1 MRIGRVTRGGAV
13 ASLAAAALVAISG
26 LASAQESATKGRPST
41 KGTSAAERASGVIV
55 KVEPVKKGVTPGDT
69 IEKESKAGRTRP
81 WTHRLSINTNA
92 VWRDWARDQ
101 AQVNDRGP
109 ARKDAAKGDNSV
121 ATKGEPAD
129 ANSLVLVDIG
139 PDTKIET
146 RFRAPDD
153 ETSKGEKTPAAA
165 TSKDEPKGGVRAKGS
180 AVRFRA
186 EDLKPGLFVEVEFRH
201 ITAQNPA
208 SVVTVIRPVEAAEPS
223 NKTGK

>member
-1 MRIGRVTRGGAV
+1 MRIGRLTRGGAV
-13 ASLAAAALVAISG
+13 ASLAAAALVAMAG
-26 LASAQESATKGRPST
+26 LASAQESATKGRTSA
-41 KGTSAAERASGVIV
+41 KGTSPAERASGVIV
-55 KVEPVKKGVTPGDT
+55 KVEPVRKGVTSGDT
-69 IEKESKAGRTRP
+69 IEKEAKAGRTRP

-92 VWRDWARDQ
+92 VWRDWSRDQ

-109 ARKDAAKGDNSV
+109 ARKDAAKGANSV
-121 ATKGEPAD
+121 ATKGEPVD

-139 PDTKIET
+139 PDTRIDT

-153 ETSKGEKTPAAA
+153 ESSKGEKKPAAA
-165 TSKDEPKGGVRAKGS
+165 TSKDEPKGDTQSNGS

-208 SVVTVIRPVEAAEPS
+208 SVVTVIRPVEASQPS
-223 NKTGK
+223 DKTGK